1 MHEETAI
8 CGALNVRGQ
17 VSVARDMLLF
27 QQPLPESTGS
37 IQMDIDQ
44 RASITDDSHQV
55 SLPNPQISKLQRY
68 CSPILFTLLSEA
80 PYSLRLALHITFIAS
95 TFLFLFFLIR
105 FPADYLFFPFP
116 FSSLPSILLTTS
128 PLQYFSQSRLLPHVV
143 FTTHSHHFSPP
154 PHTHFFNQL
163 PTSRHYTL

>member
-1 MHEETAI
+1 MLKRAKVHEETAI

-27 QQPLPESTGS
+27 QQPLPEATGS

-68 CSPILFTLLSEA
+68 CSPILFTLSSEA
-80 PYSLRLALHITFIAS
+80 PYSLRLALPITFNAS
-95 TFLFLFFLIR
+95 TFFFIYYFSHSISSRLS
-105 FPADYLFFPFP
+105 LFPFFHFP
-116 FSSLPSILLTTS
+116 LCLLSFLPLLPCNTSHNLAFYHSSFSLPILTTC
-128 PLQYFSQSRLLPHVV
+128 L
-143 FTTHSHHFSPP
+143 
-154 PHTHFFNQL
+154 
-163 PTSRHYTL
+163 